1 LPATVRACEIRL
13 DNSWESAMRGVSF
26 LGGRKLQIADFPD
39 PAPGP
44 YDVVVDIKASGM
56 CGSDLKFYRATGE
69 ETAALGL
76 GKLEGPVIAGHEPC
90 GVVVELG
97 SKVDARAAQIGARV
111 MVHHY
116 SGCGACQHCR
126 SGWSQMC
133 VAGSTVYGVTA
144 HGAHADYMKVPAH
157 TLVPLPDE
165 LSFTTGAAVSC
176 GTGTAYGALR
186 RMNMSGAHTIAIVGQ
201 GPVGLSATQLAAA
214 MGARVIALD
223 VSAERL
229 ARAKA
234 FGADAVVD
242 PKADDA
248 VAAIKTLTRGV
259 GADLALDTSGAAD
272 GRLIAVRATR
282 PWGTVCFVGEGGGVS
297 LDVSRDLL
305 RKQLTII
312 GSWTFSKIGQADCAS
327 FVADRKIAVD
337 HLFTHRWQLSQA
349 DDAYRLFDQQT
360 SGKGVFVMA

>member
-1 LPATVRACEIRL
+1 
-13 DNSWESAMRGVSF
+13 MRGVSF
-26 LGGRKLQIADFPD
+26 LGGRKLQIVDFPD

-44 YDVVVDIKASGM
+44 HDVVVEIKASGM
-56 CGSDLKFYRATGE
+56 CGSDLKFYRATGG

-76 GKLEGPVIAGHEPC
+76 GKLAGPVIAGHEPC
-90 GVVVELG
+90 GMVAAVG
-97 SKVDARAAQIGARV
+97 SKVDERAAQIGARV

-116 SGCGACQHCR
+116 SGCGTCQHCR

-157 TLVPLPDE
+157 TLVPLPNQ

-186 RMNMSGAHTIAIVGQ
+186 RMNLSGAHTITIVGQ

-214 MGARVIALD
+214 MGARVIVLD

-229 ARAKA
+229 ARAKE

-248 VAAIKTLTRGV
+248 VAAIKAFTHGLGV
-259 GADLALDTSGAAD
+259 DLALDTSGAPE
-272 GRLIAVRATR
+272 GRVTAVQATR
-282 PWGTVCFVGEGGGVS
+282 PWGTVCFVGEGGGVT

-312 GSWTFSKIGQADCAS
+312 GSWTFSKIGQAECAS
-327 FVADRKIAVD
+327 FVADRKIAVEQ
-337 HLFTHRWQLSQA
+337 LFTHRWRLSQA
-349 DDAYRLFDQQT
+349 EEAYRVFDQQN
-360 SGKGVFVMA
+360 SGKGVFVMP